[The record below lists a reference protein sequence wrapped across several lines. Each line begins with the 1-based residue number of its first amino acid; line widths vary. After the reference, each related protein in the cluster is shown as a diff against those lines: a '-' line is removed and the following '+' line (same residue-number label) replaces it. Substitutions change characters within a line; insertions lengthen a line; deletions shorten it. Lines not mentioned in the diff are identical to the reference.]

1 MNENDREEVAV
12 FPGILAELPREKRPV
27 CPFYSVCKSPS
38 KSLDWACGEG
48 DMEQR
53 CVTYYVL
60 KNRLEKEE
68 KGRLK

>member
-1 MNENDREEVAV
+1 MS
-12 FPGILAELPREKRPV
+12 EKRPV

-48 DMEQR
+48 GMEQR

-60 KNRLEKEE
+60 RNRLRREE
-68 KGRLK
+68 RERLGD